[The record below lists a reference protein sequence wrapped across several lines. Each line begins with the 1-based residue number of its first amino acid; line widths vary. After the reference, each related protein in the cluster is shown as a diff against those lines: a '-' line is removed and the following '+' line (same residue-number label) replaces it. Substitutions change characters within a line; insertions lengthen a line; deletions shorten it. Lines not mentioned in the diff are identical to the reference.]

1 MFEIQPELKVIRVF
15 REQIV
20 AIIESIN
27 SPMVAA
33 GNRPLEPAKAYI
45 LGVRNKSGR
54 FSIFIYLHLV
64 QSQECMIYL
73 HSPAEIAMEQYHE
86 IEVEALQFVET
97 MGFMVDNMN
106 FRNLS
111 PEQKAQVMEALPMFH
126 EDLREFARRGAGGAE
141 GEASAVGEG
150 DATEELE
157 VIEAGEEDMVEEVV
171 ELDSE
176 VIEPVPEAPA
186 VPKEGLAK
194 MIRLLSSF

>member
-1 MFEIQPELKVIRVF
+1 VIRVF

-20 AIIESIN
+20 ALIESIN
-27 SPMVAA
+27 SPLVAA
-33 GNRPLEPAKAYI
+33 GSRPLEPAKAYI

-64 QSQECMIYL
+64 QSQECMVYL
-73 HSPAEIAMEQYHE
+73 HSPPEIPMEQYHE
-86 IEVEALQFVET
+86 VEVEALQFVET

-126 EDLREFARRGAGGAE
+126 EDLREFAKRGAGASEGAA
-141 GEASAVGEG
+141 GEAGEG
-150 DATEELE
+150 QATEEVE

-176 VIEPVPEAPA
+176 VIELAPQAAGVPM
-186 VPKEGLAK
+186 EGLAK
-194 MIRLLSSF
+194 VIRLLSSF